1 MTRKQLYIVF
11 MFAFSLAVSAQQ
23 KQVQTSIDKTKNKIG
38 AQFNL
43 VLKTTVDTTA
53 TVVFPGQKSFG
64 KLEVIRNYVVD
75 TVKKDSRYELVKK
88 YGLTQF
94 DSGKYTIP
102 RLQILINKKPF
113 FSDSLKV
120 EVTNIKVDTIRQK
133 MYDIKDIVK
142 ADEPSGNWWIYLLIL
157 LAIAGIGVLIYKL
170 IKKNQNKKGE
180 LEIFKTPIEKATTLL
195 QQLEKKELWQK
206 GEIKNYYSE
215 LTDIARNYI
224 EEAIKIPAMESTTS
238 ELIAGLRI
246 AAVKKNMSLT
256 KETVENLERV
266 LMQADLVKFA
276 KEKPLDFEIAED
288 RKKIEKSIVTLDDSI
303 PEISEDEAF
312 LNELQKQRLLK
323 KQKTKR
329 IVITIGTVV
338 FLLFATIMFFIV
350 TKGFDYVKDNI
361 IGHPTKELL
370 ESEWVTS
377 TYGDPGISV
386 ETPKVLTRLDIK
398 KNMAKE
404 VANTL
409 NAMSS
414 FGYGSLQGGFYMA
427 LTTMRLKQQ
436 GDFDLKSGLT
446 QGVRSLGGQNLVFNQ
461 EDFQTKDGAQGLKGF
476 GTMDMFNP
484 VLKNS
489 SKVYYEM
496 LVFKEDG
503 GLQQITIIYQ
513 VGDTYGEQIAK
524 RFVNSVEFKKATP

>member
-1 MTRKQLYIVF
+1 M
-11 MFAFSLAVSAQQ
+11 AVSAQQ

-43 VLKTTVDTTA
+43 TVKTTVDTMA
-53 TVVFPGQKSFG
+53 TVVFPGQKNFG

-75 TVKKDSRYELVKK
+75 TVKKDNRYELVKK

-102 RLQILINKKPF
+102 RLLILINKKPF

-120 EVTNIKVDTIRQK
+120 EVTNVKVDTLKQK

-142 ADEPSGNWWIYLLIL
+142 VDEPSGNWWIYVFIL

-170 IKKNQNKKGE
+170 IKKSQIKKSE
-180 LEIFKTPIEKATTLL
+180 FEIFKTPIEKATTLL
-195 QQLEKKELWQK
+195 QQLENKELWQK

-238 ELIAGLRI
+238 ELITALRL

-256 KETVENLERV
+256 RETVENLERV

-288 RKKIEKSIVTLDDSI
+288 RKKIEKSIVTLDNSI

-329 IVITIGTVV
+329 VVITIGTVV
-338 FLLFATIMFFIV
+338 FLLFATIIFFIA

-370 ESEWVTS
+370 ESEWVNS
-377 TYGDPGISV
+377 TYGDPAVTV
-386 ETPKVLTRLDIK
+386 ETPKVLKRLDVK
-398 KNMAKE
+398 KTMPQEAL
-404 VANTL
+404 A
-409 NAMSS
+409 AISGISS
-414 FGYGSLQGGFYMA
+414 FGYGSLQGGFY
-427 LTTMRLKQQ
+427 LSVTTAKLKQQ
-436 GDFDLKSGLT
+436 GNYDLKNGLT
-446 QGVRSLGGQNLVFNQ
+446 GGVHALGGQNLVFNQ
-461 EDFQTKDGAQGLKGF
+461 EDFLTKDGAQGLKGF

-484 VLKNS
+484 VLKKTT
-489 SKVYYEM
+489 KVYYEM
-496 LVFKEDG
+496 LAFGEDG
-503 GLQQITIIYQ
+503 GFEQ
-513 VGDTYGEQIAK
+513 VLILHEQGDTYGNAIAK
-524 RFVNSVEFKKATP
+524 RVLNSVGLKKEGNDQ